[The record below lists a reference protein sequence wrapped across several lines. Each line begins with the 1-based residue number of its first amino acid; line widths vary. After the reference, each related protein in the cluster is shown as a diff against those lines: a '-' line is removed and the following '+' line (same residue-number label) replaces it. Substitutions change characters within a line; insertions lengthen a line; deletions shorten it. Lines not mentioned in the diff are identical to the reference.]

1 MALPFLKK
9 KSEAAAQPLVPA
21 WHPNFRNYEKLPDI
35 KVVRTAFFVN
45 AAAITV
51 TLALLTY
58 FGFQEWQLRSLNS
71 QIDAIQ
77 RQIDRDK
84 SGSDRAL
91 VLYKKFQ
98 AQAAKFQEVDAFVKS
113 KPLVSDLLV
122 RLGQTLPPNI
132 AIDSVDLRDTG
143 LALRLTV
150 RGTPEAATGYAYAY
164 LEQLRT
170 DKQFARFDQTPGGN
184 GFAITSVQRN
194 TSTGRLNV
202 EFLLSLAK
210 TGKDAKK

>member
-45 AAAITV
+45 AAAITI

-58 FGFQEWQLRSLNS
+58 FGFQEWQLHNLKT
-71 QIDAIQ
+71 QIADSQ

-84 SGSDRAL
+84 AGSDKAL
-91 VLYKKFQ
+91 VLYKKFEVQ
-98 AQAAKFQEVDAFVKS
+98 QAKFLEVDAFVKS
-113 KPLVSDLLV
+113 KPLISDLLV
-122 RLGQTLPPNI
+122 RLGQTLPSNI
-132 AIDSVDLRDTG
+132 AIDSLDLRDTG
-143 LALRLTV
+143 LALRMTV
-150 RGTPEAATGYAYAY
+150 RGSPDAASGYANAY

-170 DKQFARFDQTPGGN
+170 DKAFARFDQTSN
-184 GFAITSVQRN
+184 TGFAVTSTQRN

-202 EFLLSLAK
+202 EFLLSVAK
-210 TGKDAKK
+210 PGKDAKK